1 MVSLKGI
8 QKTHPRMTYRCIH
21 QLVYPRHRERV
32 FGTSLIEICEIHTHA
47 PLPSLL
53 LHHHRVSQPLR
64 VKNLFNSPC
73 LFELCYLIFYSLY
86 VFFKRMP
93 SWLSFWN
100 DGRINIQ
107 MMTNEVWIYPRG
119 FISIS
124 CEHINI
130 FPKKFDQLL
139 LL

>member
-8 QKTHPRMTYRCIH
+8 QKTHLRITYSCIH
-21 QLVYPRHRERV
+21 QLVYSRHRERV
-32 FGTSLIEICEIHTHA
+32 FGTSLIEICEIYTHT

-64 VKNLFNSPC
+64 VKHLFNSPC
-73 LFELCYLIFYSLY
+73 LFKFCYLIFDSLCMLLG
-86 VFFKRMP
+86 RTP
-93 SWLSFWN
+93 RWLSFQS

-107 MMTNEVWIYPRG
+107 MMTNEIWIYPRG

-124 CEHINI
+124 CKHINI
-130 FPKKFDQLL
+130 LPKKFDQLL
-139 LL
+139 HL